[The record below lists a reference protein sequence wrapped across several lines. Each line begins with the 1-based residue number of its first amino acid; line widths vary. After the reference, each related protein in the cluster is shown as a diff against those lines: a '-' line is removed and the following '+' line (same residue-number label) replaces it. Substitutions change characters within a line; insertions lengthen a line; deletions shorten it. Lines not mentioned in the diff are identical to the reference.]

1 MKIALCL
8 FGHIGGKKEK
18 NGTLVGEVDLSRVF
32 ESYKKMI
39 LNDHDVDI
47 FIHSWSMDYH
57 DEIMKLYKPTASI
70 IEEQKDFSFVKLEDY
85 SMKHFDTYTNY
96 YITYQDKTTDVL
108 IDTMIRSSSRWYS
121 NSKVLQ
127 IMSDYSRNS
136 NVIYDYVFQGRLDLL
151 FFKKINFLELDSKY
165 FYSPV
170 REKEKGK
177 ALNEYFLISNQ
188 KNAEIFSDIY
198 NNKNNY
204 SIRPP
209 IAAKQHLDKNN
220 IETRECN
227 FELAKDFNTL
237 RNQEGKE
244 LNQRL
249 SKRLTRVIKNPTII
263 ILKIYEKLGKL
274 INKTDV

>member
-8 FGHIGGKKEK
+8 FGHVGGKKEK
-18 NGTLVGEVDLSRVF
+18 NGTLAGHVDLSRVY

-39 LNDHDVDI
+39 LTDNDVDI
-47 FIHSWSMDYH
+47 FIHSWSIDYD
-57 DEIMKLYKPTASI
+57 DEITNLYRPTASI

-85 SMKHFDTYTNY
+85 SMKHFETYTNY
-96 YITYQDKTTDVL
+96 YITYQGKTTDVL
-108 IDTMIRSSSRWYS
+108 TDTMLRSASRWYS
-121 NSKVLQ
+121 NSKALQ
-127 IMSDYSRNS
+127 IMTDYSRNS
-136 NVIYDYVFQGRLDLL
+136 HVSYDYVFQGRLDLL
-151 FFKKINFLELDSKY
+151 FFKKINFLKLDSKY

-188 KNAEIFSDIY
+188 KNAEIFSEIY

-220 IETRECN
+220 IETKECN
-227 FELAKDFNTL
+227 FVLAKDFNTL

-244 LNQRL
+244 INQRL
-249 SKRLTRVIKNPTII
+249 SSRLIRVMKNPSVII
-263 ILKIYEKLGKL
+263 FKIYEKLKKL
-274 INKTDV
+274 INKNDI

>member
-18 NGTLVGEVDLSRVF
+18 NGRLVGDVDISRVF

-47 FIHSWSMDYH
+47 FIHSWSIDYH
-57 DEIMKLYKPTASI
+57 DEIIKLYKPTASV

-85 SMKHFDTYTNY
+85 SMKHFETYTNY
-96 YITYQDKTTDVL
+96 YITYQGKTTDVL
-108 IDTMIRSSSRWYS
+108 KDTMIRSSSRWYS
-121 NSKVLQ
+121 TSKVLQ
-127 IMSDYSRNS
+127 IMSDYSKTS
-136 NVIYDYVFQGRLDLL
+136 NVNYDYVFQGRLDLL
-151 FFKKINFLELDSKY
+151 FFKKINFLQLDSKY
-165 FYSPV
+165 FYSPI

-188 KNAEIFSDIY
+188 KNAEIFSEIY
-198 NNKNNY
+198 NYKNKY

-220 IETRECN
+220 IETKECN
-227 FELAKDFNTL
+227 FKLAKDFNTL

-249 SKRLTRVIKNPTII
+249 SIRLIRVMKNPSII
-263 ILKIYEKLGKL
+263 IFKIYERLKKL
-274 INKTDV
+274 IHKSDV